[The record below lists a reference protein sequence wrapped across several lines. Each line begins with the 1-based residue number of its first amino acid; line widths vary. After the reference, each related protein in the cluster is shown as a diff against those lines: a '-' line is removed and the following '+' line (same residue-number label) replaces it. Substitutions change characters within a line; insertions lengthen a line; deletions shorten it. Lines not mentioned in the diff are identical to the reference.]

1 MSKIVLDN
9 VEGGFNLQKINSN
22 FQKIEDELNS
32 KVLYRDNPAG
42 EPNSMSKPLDMD
54 GNDLLNVATLSVT
67 ESLSIGGIDLGTEV
81 ARAQTYA
88 NEALASAQSANIDAD
103 SASSSASSAAS
114 SAATATTQAG
124 IATTQAGIATTK
136 AAEAVVS
143 ASNAA
148 TSASSASTSAST
160 ATTQAGIATTQAG
173 IATSAAS
180 SATASASSATTSAS
194 NASSSASSAASSA
207 AAAALA
213 LDNFDDRYL
222 GSKTTAPTLD
232 NDGNALVA
240 GALYFNDGT
249 VVSED
254 KGMYVYDGATWI
266 AASAASQAILI
277 DYEYTA
283 TAGQTVFTGVAEN
296 SLTLEYTPGSIL
308 VTLNG
313 VVLDGED
320 FTATNGT
327 SVVLTVGAS
336 AGNELRVLA
345 FSTFDIANTYTQ
357 AQADALL
364 AAKQPLSSNLTAY
377 AANNP
382 SFRNRIINGAMV
394 IDQRN
399 NGAAVSMT
407 SVVYPTDRWLAFE
420 DTDGTMTAQRS
431 TVAPAGF
438 TNSILITTTLADT
451 SLAAAQYARLCQR
464 IEGFNVADFG
474 WGTASASTVTLS
486 FWVRSSLTGTFGGA
500 FTNNAFNRSYPFTY
514 TISVANTWE
523 QKFITVAG
531 DTSGTWLT
539 DNGTGVEIDFG
550 LGVGSTYSG
559 TAGAWAGAGYL
570 TATGA
575 VSVVGTS
582 GATFYITGVQLEKGA
597 TATSFDYR
605 DYVRET
611 ALCQRY
617 YEKSYD
623 DGVAPGT
630 ATLSSVL
637 RFPFGASASGVFA
650 NAKFKVPKRASPT
663 VRTWDEAGNSG
674 RMSFYT
680 ASGFALTNNL
690 NALASNWGG
699 NNEWGFSAST
709 TTAGAAGTYTVQW
722 DASAEL

>member
-67 ESLSIGGIDLGTEV
+67 KSLSIGGINLGTEV

-88 NEALASAQSANIDAD
+88 NEALASAQSANTDAE
-103 SASSSASSAAS
+103 SATASASSAAT

-124 IATTQAGIATTK
+124 IATTKADIATTK

-160 ATTQAGIATTQAG
+160 ATTQAATATTQAG
-173 IATSAAS
+173 IATSEAA

-222 GSKTTAPTLD
+222 GSKSAAPTLD
-232 NDGNALVA
+232 NDGIALVA

-249 VVSED
+249 VVLDD
-254 KGMYVYDGATWI
+254 KGMYVYDGAIWMV
-266 AASAASQAILI
+266 ASAASQAILI

-296 SLTLEYTPGSIL
+296 SLTLEYTPGSII

-357 AQADALL
+357 AQVDAFTVKLTGAQTIAGVKTFSNDIVTGVTGFTGDI
-364 AAKQPLSSNLTAY
+364 AAARIVSALNSSGSAPIY
-377 AANNP
+377 AARAWVN
-382 SFRNRIINGAMV
+382 FNGT
-394 IDQRN
+394 
-399 NGAAVSMT
+399 G
-407 SVVYPTDRWLAFE
+407 
-420 DTDGTMTAQRS
+420 
-431 TVAPAGF
+431 TVA
-438 TNSILITTTLADT
+438 I
-451 SLAAAQYARLCQR
+451 
-464 IEGFNVADFG
+464 
-474 WGTASASTVTLS
+474 
-486 FWVRSSLTGTFGGA
+486 RSSG
-500 FTNNAFNRSYPFTY
+500 NVSS
-514 TISVANTWE
+514 I
-523 QKFITVAG
+523 
-531 DTSGTWLT
+531 T
-539 DNGTGVEIDFG
+539 DNGVGDYTVNFSTAMVDANYAVTGATRRPNTNNDITFRLNVNTFQTTTSVRLG
-550 LGVGSTYSG
+550 LG
-559 TAGAWAGAGYL
+559 AA
-570 TATGA
+570 A
-575 VSVVGTS
+575 V
-582 GATFYITGVQLEKGA
+582 
-597 TATSFDYR
+597 
-605 DYVRET
+605 
-611 ALCQRY
+611 AL
-617 YEKSYD
+617 
-623 DGVAPGT
+623 DGDPVHVAIF
-630 ATLSSVL
+630 
-637 RFPFGASASGVFA
+637 R
-650 NAKFKVPKRASPT
+650 
-663 VRTWDEAGNSG
+663 
-674 RMSFYT
+674 
-680 ASGFALTNNL
+680 
-690 NALASNWGG
+690 
-699 NNEWGFSAST
+699 
-709 TTAGAAGTYTVQW
+709 
-722 DASAEL
+722 